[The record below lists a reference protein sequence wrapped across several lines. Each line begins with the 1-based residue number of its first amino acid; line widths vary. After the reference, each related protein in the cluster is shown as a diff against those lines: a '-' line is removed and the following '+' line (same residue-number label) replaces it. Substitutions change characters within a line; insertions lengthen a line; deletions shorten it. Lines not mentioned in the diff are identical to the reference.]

1 MSDESEIGTVLAN
14 APKIEKAYGPNR
26 GMAITLVSLILSRR
40 RTGIIGLVTSVLAAL
55 ATGLQIWIYY
65 MA

>member
-1 MSDESEIGTVLAN
+1 MSDESEIGVVLEN

-26 GMAITLVSLILSRR
+26 GMVITLVSLYLSRR
-40 RTGIIGLVTSVLAAL
+40 RIGIIGLVTSVFAVL

-65 MA
+65 WA